1 MSDWLGMGAAPRT
14 PRSGMKERVLA
25 RALTPPRRWSRRALA
40 LAALVVITLGAGGY
54 WTVRT
59 MQGLHNQVVDLSG
72 ALERYRDTL
81 NTFLRSPAS
90 HILYAPVTTNGR
102 LGAVTILTDSVS
114 RRWLVRCE
122 GLAANEPDE
131 TYQLWYLTDQGPRAA
146 GLMPMMTSDPMTM
159 TLEVPADS
167 ARVTGV
173 AMSIEP
179 RDGSAKPSGPVVFR
193 LSL

>member
-1 MSDWLGMGAAPRT
+1 MSDWLGMGAAPRS
-14 PRSGMKERVLA
+14 PRSGTKERVLA
-25 RALTPPRRWSRRALA
+25 RALTPPRRWSRRGLA
-40 LAALVVITLGAGGY
+40 IAAVLVLALGAGGY

-59 MQGLHNQVVDLSG
+59 MQGLHTQVVDLSS

-159 TLEVPADS
+159 MLEVPADS
-167 ARVTGV
+167 TRVTGV

-179 RDGSAKPSGPVVFR
+179 RDGSAKLSGPVVFR

>member
-25 RALTPPRRWSRRALA
+25 HVLAPRRRLSRRALA
-40 LAALVVITLGAGGY
+40 LAAVLVIVLGAAGY
-54 WTVRT
+54 WTVQTVGSLRQEVAQLAG
-59 MQGLHNQVVDLSG
+59 MLD
-72 ALERYRDTL
+72 RYRDTL
-81 NTFLRSPAS
+81 NTFLRGPAS

-122 GLAANEPDE
+122 GLAPNEVDE

-179 RDGSAKPSGPVVFR
+179 RDGSAKPSGPMVFR

>member
-25 RALTPPRRWSRRALA
+25 RALTPQRRWSRRALA
-40 LAALVVITLGAGGY
+40 SAAVLVLALGAGGY

-179 RDGSAKPSGPVVFR
+179 RDGSAKLSGPVVFR

>member
-59 MQGLHNQVVDLSG
+59 MQGLHNQVVGLSG

>member
-1 MSDWLGMGAAPRT
+1 MSDWLGMGAASRT

-25 RALTPPRRWSRRALA
+25 RALTRAHRWSRRALA
-40 LAALVVITLGAGGY
+40 LAAVIVIALGAAGY
-54 WTVRT
+54 WTVQTVRSLRGEVAQLAGT
-59 MQGLHNQVVDLSG
+59 LD
-72 ALERYRDTL
+72 RYRDTL
-81 NTFLRSPAS
+81 NTFLRNPAS

-102 LGAVTILTDSVS
+102 LGAVTIFTDSVS

-122 GLAANEPDE
+122 GLAPNETDE
-131 TYQLWYLTDQGPRAA
+131 TYQLWYLTDHGPRAA

-167 ARVTGV
+167 NRVTGV

>member
-25 RALTPPRRWSRRALA
+25 RALTRGRRWSRTMLAVAAGIVLA
-40 LAALVVITLGAGGY
+40 LAAGGY

-59 MQGLHNQVVDLSG
+59 VRDLRGEVAQLAG
-72 ALERYRDTL
+72 ALDRYRDTL
-81 NTFLRSPAS
+81 NMFLRSPAS
-90 HILYAPVTTNGR
+90 HVLYAPVTTNGR

-122 GLAANEPDE
+122 GLAPNEPDE
-131 TYQLWYLTDQGPRAA
+131 TYQLWFMTDHGPRAA
-146 GLMPMMTSDPMTM
+146 GLMPMMTSEPMTM

-179 RDGSAKPSGPVVFR
+179 RDGSTKPSGPVVFR

>member
-25 RALTPPRRWSRRALA
+25 RALAPRRRWSRALA
-40 LAALVVITLGAGGY
+40 FAAMLVIALGAGGY

-59 MQGLHNQVVDLSG
+59 MRGLRGQVVQLSG
-72 ALERYRDTL
+72 ALDRYRDTL
-81 NTFLRSPAS
+81 NMFLRSPAS

-122 GLAANEPDE
+122 GLAPNEVDE

-179 RDGSAKPSGPVVFR
+179 RDGSVKPSGPMVFR

>member
-25 RALTPPRRWSRRALA
+25 RALTPQRRWSRRALA
-40 LAALVVITLGAGGY
+40 SAAVLVLALGAGGY

-179 RDGSAKPSGPVVFR
+179 RDGSAKPTGPVVFR

>member
-1 MSDWLGMGAAPRT
+1 MSDWLGMGAAARS

-40 LAALVVITLGAGGY
+40 IAAVLVLALGAGGY

-59 MQGLHNQVVDLSG
+59 MQGLHNQVVELSG

-179 RDGSAKPSGPVVFR
+179 RDGSTKPSGPVVFR

>member
-14 PRSGMKERVLA
+14 ARSGMKERVLA
-25 RALTPPRRWSRRALA
+25 RALAPGRRLSRRALA
-40 LAALVVITLGAGGY
+40 IAATLVLVIGASGY

-59 MQGLHNQVVDLSG
+59 VRILRGEVAQLS
-72 ALERYRDTL
+72 ATLDRYRDTL

-90 HILYAPVTTNGR
+90 HVLYAPVTTNGR

-122 GLAANEPDE
+122 GLAPNEADE
-131 TYQLWYLTDQGPRAA
+131 TYQLWFLTDQGPRAA

-159 TLEVPADS
+159 TLEVPTDS

>member
-1 MSDWLGMGAAPRT
+1 MNDWLGMGADPRT

-25 RALTPPRRWSRRALA
+25 RALTRARQWSRRALA
-40 LAALVVITLGAGGY
+40 LAAGIVIVLAAGGF

-59 MQGLHNQVVDLSG
+59 VRGLRGEVAQLAGTLD
-72 ALERYRDTL
+72 RYRDTL

-122 GLAANEPDE
+122 GLAPNEADE
-131 TYQLWYLTDQGPRAA
+131 TSQLWYLTDHGPLAA

-167 ARVTGV
+167 GRVTGV

-179 RDGSAKPSGPVVFR
+179 RDGSAKLSGPVVFR

>member
-25 RALTPPRRWSRRALA
+25 RALARRGPSRGALA
-40 LAALVVITLGAGGY
+40 LAASVVLLVAAGGY
-54 WTVRT
+54 WSGREIR
-59 MQGLHNQVVDLSG
+59 GLRGEVAQLSG
-72 ALERYRDTL
+72 ALDRYRDTL
-81 NTFLRSPAS
+81 DTFLRSPAS
-90 HILYAPVTTNGR
+90 HVLYAPVTTNGR

-122 GLAANEPDE
+122 GLAPNDPDE
-131 TYQLWYLTDQGPRAA
+131 TYQLWFLTEQGPRAA
-146 GLMPMMTSDPMTM
+146 GLMAMMTSDPMTM

-167 ARVTGV
+167 AKVTGV

-179 RDGSAKPSGPVVFR
+179 RDGSTKPSGPMVFR
-193 LSL
+193 MSL

>member
-1 MSDWLGMGAAPRT
+1 
-14 PRSGMKERVLA
+14 MKERVLA
-25 RALTPPRRWSRRALA
+25 RALTRAHRWSRRALA
-40 LAALVVITLGAGGY
+40 LAAVIVIALGAGGY
-54 WTVRT
+54 WTVQTVQTVRSLRGEVAQLAGT
-59 MQGLHNQVVDLSG
+59 LD
-72 ALERYRDTL
+72 RYRDTL

-102 LGAVTILTDSVS
+102 LGAVTIFTDSVS

-122 GLAANEPDE
+122 GLAPNETDE
-131 TYQLWYLTDQGPRAA
+131 TYQLWYWTDHGPRPA

-167 ARVTGV
+167 GRVTGV

-179 RDGSAKPSGPVVFR
+179 RDGSAKPNGPVVFR

>member
-25 RALTPPRRWSRRALA
+25 RALTPQRRWSRRALA
-40 LAALVVITLGAGGY
+40 SAAVLVLALGAGGY

-59 MQGLHNQVVDLSG
+59 MQGLHNQVVELSG

-179 RDGSAKPSGPVVFR
+179 RDGSAKPTGPVVFR

>member
-25 RALTPPRRWSRRALA
+25 RALTPRRQLSGRALA
-40 LAALVVITLGAGGY
+40 LAAAIVLALGAAGY
-54 WTVRT
+54 WTVQTVRSLRGEVAQLAGT
-59 MQGLHNQVVDLSG
+59 LD
-72 ALERYRDTL
+72 RYRDTL

-122 GLAANEPDE
+122 GLAPNEVDE

-179 RDGSAKPSGPVVFR
+179 RDGSVKPSGPMVFR

>member
-25 RALTPPRRWSRRALA
+25 RALAPRRGLSRGALA
-40 LAALVVITLGAGGY
+40 LAASVVLLVAAGGY
-54 WTVRT
+54 WSVREIR
-59 MQGLHNQVVDLSG
+59 GLRGEVAQLSG
-72 ALERYRDTL
+72 ALDRYRDTL
-81 NTFLRSPAS
+81 DTFLRSPAS
-90 HILYAPVTTNGR
+90 HVLYAPVTTNGR

-122 GLAANEPDE
+122 GLAPNDPDE
-131 TYQLWYLTDQGPRAA
+131 TYQLWFLTDQGPRTA
-146 GLMPMMTSDPMTM
+146 GLMAMMTSDPMTM

-167 ARVTGV
+167 AKVTGV

-179 RDGSAKPSGPVVFR
+179 RDGSTKPSGPMVFR
-193 LSL
+193 MSL

>member
-25 RALTPPRRWSRRALA
+25 RALAPRRWSRRRLA
-40 LAALVVITLGAGGY
+40 LAASIVLVFAAGGY
-54 WTVRT
+54 WSVRTVR
-59 MQGLHNQVVDLSG
+59 GLRGEVAQLSG
-72 ALERYRDTL
+72 ALDRYRDTL

-122 GLAANEPDE
+122 GLAPNEADE

-146 GLMPMMTSDPMTM
+146 GLMPMVTSDPMTM

-179 RDGSAKPSGPVVFR
+179 RDGSAKLSGPVVFR
-193 LSL
+193 MSL

>member
-25 RALTPPRRWSRRALA
+25 RALTPRRHLSRRAMA
-40 LAALVVITLGAGGY
+40 LAAMVVLALGAGGY

-59 MQGLHNQVVDLSG
+59 LQGLRGQVADLSG

-81 NTFLRSPAS
+81 DTFLRSPAS
-90 HILYAPVTTNGR
+90 HVLYAPVTTNGR
-102 LGAVTILTDSVS
+102 LGAVTILTDSVA

-122 GLAANEPDE
+122 GLAPNEVDE

-179 RDGSAKPSGPVVFR
+179 RDGSVKPSGPMVFR

>member
-25 RALTPPRRWSRRALA
+25 RALTPRRRLSRRALA
-40 LAALVVITLGAGGY
+40 LAAMLVIALGAGGY

-59 MQGLHNQVVDLSG
+59 MQGLRGQVALLSG
-72 ALERYRDTL
+72 ALDRYRDTL
-81 NTFLRSPAS
+81 DTFLRSPAS
-90 HILYAPVTTNGR
+90 HVLYAPVTTNGR
-102 LGAVTILTDSVS
+102 LGAVTILTDSVA

-122 GLAANEPDE
+122 GLAPNEVDE

-179 RDGSAKPSGPVVFR
+179 RDGSVKPSGPMVFR

>member
-14 PRSGMKERVLA
+14 PRSGAKERVLA
-25 RALTPPRRWSRRALA
+25 RALAPRQMLSRRRLA
-40 LAALVVITLGAGGY
+40 LAAGVVLAVAAGGY
-54 WTVRT
+54 WGVRTVR
-59 MQGLHNQVVDLSG
+59 GLRGEVAQLSG
-72 ALERYRDTL
+72 ALDRYRDTV

-90 HILYAPVTTNGR
+90 HVLYAPVTTNGR

-122 GLAANEPDE
+122 GLSPNQPDQ
-131 TYQLWYLTDQGPRAA
+131 TYQLWYLTDQGPRSAA
-146 GLMPMMTSDPMTM
+146 LMPMMTSDPMILALGLPT
-159 TLEVPADS
+159 DS
-167 ARVTGV
+167 VRVTGV

>member
-25 RALTPPRRWSRRALA
+25 RALVPERRWSRRALA
-40 LAALVVITLGAGGY
+40 LAAVIVIALGAAGY
-54 WTVRT
+54 WSVQMVGSLRQEVAQLAGT
-59 MQGLHNQVVDLSG
+59 LD
-72 ALERYRDTL
+72 RYRDTL

-122 GLAANEPDE
+122 GLAPNEADE

-167 ARVTGV
+167 VRVTGV

-179 RDGSAKPSGPVVFR
+179 RDGSVKPSGPVVFR

>member
-1 MSDWLGMGAAPRT
+1 
-14 PRSGMKERVLA
+14 MKERVLA
-25 RALTPPRRWSRRALA
+25 RALTPRRQLSGRALA
-40 LAALVVITLGAGGY
+40 LAAAIVLALGAAGY
-54 WTVRT
+54 WTVQTVRSLRGEVAQLAGT
-59 MQGLHNQVVDLSG
+59 LD
-72 ALERYRDTL
+72 RYRDTL

-122 GLAANEPDE
+122 GLAPNEVDE

-179 RDGSAKPSGPVVFR
+179 RDGSVKPSGPMVFR